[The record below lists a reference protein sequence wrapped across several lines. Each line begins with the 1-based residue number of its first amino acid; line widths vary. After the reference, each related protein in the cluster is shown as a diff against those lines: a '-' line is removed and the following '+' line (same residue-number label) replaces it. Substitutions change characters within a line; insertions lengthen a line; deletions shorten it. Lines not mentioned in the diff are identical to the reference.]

1 MLVTLIGVILA
12 FIFTIFP
19 YPVTSRDILRQD
31 CARQFHLLSNM
42 YSLTQTRMRGA
53 MNADGAQKTNDSLA
67 LRRVLGKVGFKC
79 IAVQTRCLEN
89 LAYTSW
95 EPDLHTKF
103 PKKTYT
109 ELLGC
114 MQRSLPLPL
123 PPPSSSSLF
132 LFPLVPPAVSFV
144 VVF

>member
-1 MLVTLIGVILA
+1 M
-12 FIFTIFP
+12 F
-19 YPVTSRDILRQD
+19 
-31 CARQFHLLSNM
+31 
-42 YSLTQTRMRGA
+42 SLTQTRMRGA

>member
-109 ELLGC
+109 ELLG
-114 MQRSLPLPL
+114 
-123 PPPSSSSLF
+123 
-132 LFPLVPPAVSFV
+132 
-144 VVF
+144 